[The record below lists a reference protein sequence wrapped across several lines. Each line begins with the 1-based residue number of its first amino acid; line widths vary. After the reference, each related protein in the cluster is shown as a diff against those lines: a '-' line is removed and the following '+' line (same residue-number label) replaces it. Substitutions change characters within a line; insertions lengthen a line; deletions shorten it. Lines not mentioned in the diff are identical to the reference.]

1 MRGSAHR
8 AMINFLA
15 TKKKKKLNTT
25 KDEEKKNYLVF
36 FFIDLANIIYLHVF
50 FFFERQKL
58 CFVLRMRS
66 RVWEFWV
73 IYMLVRRFIAV
84 YNFYSI
90 RKVKRTIHHTNE
102 VECSSHL
109 FLAENINNI
118 CIARRVLSMLI

>member
-66 RVWEFWV
+66 RACGSFG
-73 IYMLVRRFIAV
+73 
-84 YNFYSI
+84 
-90 RKVKRTIHHTNE
+90 
-102 VECSSHL
+102 
-109 FLAENINNI
+109 
-118 CIARRVLSMLI
+118 